1 MKGQCQGF
9 TKRLWKSKRK
19 GKTRD
24 SPSHLPL
31 LRAKSISVCIWT
43 PLNPLYL
50 LLKLKCIKHMTFDR
64 FATNKPGMNAND
76 CTVMAWKNRHK

>member
-50 LLKLKCIKHMTFDR
+50 LLKLQCIKHMTFDR
-64 FATNKPGMNAND
+64 FATKQARNECKCLYCNGLERSA
-76 CTVMAWKNRHK
+76 